1 MPHKTCATVA
11 GDVYVLAMVCV
22 MNSVVVPWLVVA
34 LLARRLEAAA
44 SVSTSTQPLSKLQA
58 RPPSMSA
65 LARRRFSLSDS
76 ALLGNAEGPLS
87 TSNGGTVR
95 GVRTRRSTRSAV
107 PPLTMHAAVCSALGR
122 RLSQSGSALFDNAT
136 LPLSSVHEH
145 GVRTSP
151 STPTMRPLR
160 PVQTSPVF
168 ARMLSN
174 TREAPATPRRVSAA
188 S

>member
-1 MPHKTCATVA
+1 MPHNTCATV
-11 GDVYVLAMVCV
+11 DVYVLALACV

-95 GVRTRRSTRSAV
+95 GVRTRCVCV
-107 PPLTMHAAVCSALGR
+107 PFIINQTPAAGGDHCHGPQRAAL
-122 RLSQSGSALFDNAT
+122 RLGSVGNPFDRVWPPTTSGHLQPIFS
-136 LPLSSVHEH
+136 E
-145 GVRTSP
+145 
-151 STPTMRPLR
+151 
-160 PVQTSPVF
+160 Q
-168 ARMLSN
+168 
-174 TREAPATPRRVSAA
+174 
-188 S
+188 

>member
-11 GDVYVLAMVCV
+11 ADVYVFALVCV

-44 SVSTSTQPLSKLQA
+44 TSTQPLSA

-87 TSNGGTVR
+87 TVR

-107 PPLTMHAAVCSALGR
+107 PPLTMHAAVCSALVPR
-122 RLSQSGSALFDNAT
+122 RLSRSDSALFDNAT
-136 LPLSSVHEH
+136 STVHER

-151 STPTMRPLR
+151 STPTIRPLM
-160 PVQTSPVF
+160 PVRTSPVF
-168 ARMLSN
+168 ARMLAN
-174 TREAPATPRRVSAA
+174 TREVPATPRRAA
-188 S
+188 VRRAV

>member
-11 GDVYVLAMVCV
+11 ADVYVFALVCV

-44 SVSTSTQPLSKLQA
+44 SMCTSA

-87 TSNGGTVR
+87 TSNAGTVR
-95 GVRTRRSTRSAV
+95 GVRTRRSTRPAV

-122 RLSQSGSALFDNAT
+122 RLSRSDSALFDNAT
-136 LPLSSVHEH
+136 RTAHEVSTVH

-151 STPTMRPLR
+151 STPTMRPLM
-160 PVQTSPVF
+160 PVRTSPVF
-168 ARMLSN
+168 ARMLAN
-174 TREAPATPRRVSAA
+174 TREAPATPRRVSA
-188 S
+188 SI

>member
-95 GVRTRRSTRSAV
+95 GVRTRCGQHEKFTFLPFTAEKQTFHAQGPIRS
-107 PPLTMHAAVCSALGR
+107 
-122 RLSQSGSALFDNAT
+122 
-136 LPLSSVHEH
+136 
-145 GVRTSP
+145 
-151 STPTMRPLR
+151 
-160 PVQTSPVF
+160 
-168 ARMLSN
+168 
-174 TREAPATPRRVSAA
+174 
-188 S
+188 